1 MQILDLI
8 GREVA
13 RHRERREARAAQ
25 AARNQTPNKASTP
38 GAFVI
43 AYERP

>member
-1 MQILDLI
+1 MQILDII

-13 RHRERREARAAQ
+13 LHRERREARAAQ
-25 AARNQTPNKASTP
+25 AARTQTPNKASAP

-43 AYERP
+43 SYERP